1 MKKNTEVRRVR
12 RNKMA
17 LATRLQ
23 KPVEENHVGDIT
35 ENLVTLQ
42 FENALTD
49 EEKELLYLRKRAH
62 ALTVNSCAQAAFLVS
77 ILNEARC
84 VQPATVQDFFLSLY
98 HYP

>member
-1 MKKNTEVRRVR
+1 MRLIKLLAVIVWKIAECAECVET
-12 RNKMA
+12 KMA

-23 KPVEENHVGDIT
+23 KPVEENNAVDIT
-35 ENLVTLQ
+35 ANLLTLQ
-42 FENALTD
+42 FESALTD

-84 VQPATVQDFFLSLY
+84 V
-98 HYP
+98 HEK